1 MLNEWKEFQDYT
13 GVVNYTA
20 RNKQD
25 TTYLG
30 RFTFDTILDFEGL
43 NRVLTILA
51 RGFLFHNEDGS
62 PAEAPR
68 ERIDYAKRGLC
79 AWCSVPD
86 SKKATPRE
94 AWQFGSDFGELHSEF
109 PGLVDEN
116 GSGWFHRHVHRVA
129 DFVRENPERV
139 SSSAQK
145 KCAAIEKGFDRAW
158 RDKVI
163 QMQIPLFAPTTKGQW
178 GLRFDS
184 FLAQALELGPLRNE
198 EPDTAARIGGATPQ
212 RSRPRAFPW
221 RWSRRWR
228 PTTLPTSRRIPTGWC
243 CRWPTLT
250 HTSAPPALGE
260 SISSKSRRPFWS
272 DLKLA
277 LDCAGIGW
285 AAPLSLSRDR
295 IRHPSPLLPLEMDAC
310 SFQNDSVRLPVP
322 TPDGIRR

>member
-13 GVVNYTA
+13 GTVNYTA

-43 NRVLTILA
+43 NRVLAILA
-51 RGFLFHNEDGS
+51 RGFLFHNEDGGLVK
-62 PAEAPR
+62 APR

-94 AWQFGSDFGELHSEF
+94 AWQFGSDFGELHVDF
-109 PGLVDEN
+109 PGLVEEN
-116 GSGWFHRHVHRVA
+116 GNGWFHRHVHRVEA
-129 DFVRENPERV
+129 FVRENPERV

-145 KCAAIEKGFDRAW
+145 KCSAIEKGFDQAW

-184 FLAQALELGPLRNE
+184 CLAQALELGPLRNE
-198 EPDTAARIGGATPQ
+198 GPEL
-212 RSRPRAFPW
+212 S
-221 RWSRRWR
+221 
-228 PTTLPTSRRIPTGWC
+228 
-243 CRWPTLT
+243 
-250 HTSAPPALGE
+250 PALVEQLRTLAPKGVSLDMVKTLVSYYLANKPE
-260 SISSKSRRPFWS
+260 DS
-272 DLKLA
+272 D
-277 LDCAGIGW
+277 W
-285 AAPLSLSRDR
+285 
-295 IRHPSPLLPLEMDAC
+295 
-310 SFQNDSVRLPVP
+310 VVLPVANFDAYFGTTSFGRKYLKQIP
-322 TPDGIRR
+322 ETILERSETGFGLCRYRLGDTLVIK

>member
-1 MLNEWKEFQDYT
+1 MLNEWEEFQDYT

-20 RNKQD
+20 WNKQD

-51 RGFLFHNEDGS
+51 RGFLFHNENGS
-62 PAEAPR
+62 STEAPR

-94 AWQFGSDFGELHSEF
+94 TWQFGSDFGELYSEF
-109 PGLVDEN
+109 PSLVDEN
-116 GSGWFHRHVHRVA
+116 GSGWFLRHVHRVET
-129 DFVRENPERV
+129 FVRENPEKV

-145 KCAAIEKGFDRAW
+145 KCAAIETGFDRAW

-184 FLAQALELGPLRNE
+184 FLAQALELGPLRRE
-198 EPDTAARIGGATPQ
+198 EPSLPPELLEQLRNLTPKGVPVEMVETLVAYYLSNKPEDSDWVVLPVANFDAYFGTTSFGRKYLKQ
-212 RSRPRAFPW
+212 IPETIMERSE
-221 RWSRRWR
+221 
-228 PTTLPTSRRIPTGWC
+228 TGFGL
-243 CRWPTLT
+243 CRYR
-250 HTSAPPALGE
+250 LGE
-260 SISSKSRRPFWS
+260 
-272 DLKLA
+272 
-277 LDCAGIGW
+277 GIVIE
-285 AAPLSLSRDR
+285 S
-295 IRHPSPLLPLEMDAC
+295 
-310 SFQNDSVRLPVP
+310 
-322 TPDGIRR
+322 

>member
-13 GVVNYTA
+13 GGVSYTA

-62 PAEAPR
+62 PAEVPR

-94 AWQFGSDFGELHSEF
+94 AWQFDSDFRELHSEF
-109 PGLVDEN
+109 SGLVEES

-129 DFVRENPERV
+129 VFVRENPERV
-139 SSSAQK
+139 SSSALK
-145 KCAAIEKGFDRAW
+145 KCAAIEKGFDQAW

-163 QMQIPLFAPTTKGQW
+163 QMQIPLFAPNTKGQW

-184 FLAQALELGPLRNE
+184 FLAQGLELGPLRAE
-198 EPDTAARIGGATPQ
+198 EPELPPELEEQLQGLTPTGI
-212 RSRPRAFPW
+212 PLEVA
-221 RWSRRWR
+221 
-228 PTTLPTSRRIPTGWC
+228 TTLT
-243 CRWPTLT
+243 
-250 HTSAPPALGE
+250 AYY
-260 SISSKSRRPFWS
+260 
-272 DLKLA
+272 LA
-277 LDCAGIGW
+277 NK
-285 AAPLSLSRDR
+285 P
-295 IRHPSPLLPLEMDAC
+295 E
-310 SFQNDSVRLPVP
+310 DSEWVVLPVANFDAYFGTTSFGRKYLKQIP
-322 TPDGIRR
+322 ETILERSETGFGLCRYRLGKAIVIE

>member
-13 GVVNYTA
+13 GAVNYTA

-51 RGFLFHNEDGS
+51 RGFAFHNEDGS

-94 AWQFGSDFGELHSEF
+94 AWQFGSDFRNLHSEF
-109 PGLVDEN
+109 HGLVDEN
-116 GSGWFHRHVHRVA
+116 GSGWFHRHVHRVVA
-129 DFVRENPERV
+129 FVRENPGKV

-184 FLAQALELGPLRNE
+184 FLAQALELDRSGMRN
-198 EPDTAARIGGATPQ
+198 Q
-212 RSRPRAFPW
+212 SCRPRWWSSFAASHPRVFLW
-221 RWSRRWR
+221 RWLRHWR
-228 PTTLPTSRRIPTGWC
+228 PTTFSTSRKIPTG
-243 CRWPTLT
+243 
-250 HTSAPPALGE
+250 
-260 SISSKSRRPFWS
+260 
-272 DLKLA
+272 
-277 LDCAGIGW
+277 
-285 AAPLSLSRDR
+285 
-295 IRHPSPLLPLEMDAC
+295 
-310 SFQNDSVRLPVP
+310 
-322 TPDGIRR
+322 

>member
-43 NRVLTILA
+43 TRVLTILA
-51 RGFLFHNEDGS
+51 RGFLFHNENGS
-62 PAEAPR
+62 STEAPR

-79 AWCSVPD
+79 VWCSVPD

-94 AWQFGSDFGELHSEF
+94 AWQFGSEFGKLHSEF
-109 PGLVDEN
+109 PSLVDEN

-129 DFVRENPERV
+129 AFVRENPEKV
-139 SSSAQK
+139 SSSARK

-163 QMQIPLFAPTTKGQW
+163 QMQIPMFAPTTKGQW

-184 FLAQALELGPLRNE
+184 FLAQALELGPLRAE
-198 EPDTAARIGGATPQ
+198 E
-212 RSRPRAFPW
+212 RS
-221 RWSRRWR
+221 
-228 PTTLPTSRRIPTGWC
+228 L
-243 CRWPTLT
+243 
-250 HTSAPPALGE
+250 PPALVEQLHSLTPKGVPVE
-260 SISSKSRRPFWS
+260 MVETLAAYYLANKPEDS
-272 DLKLA
+272 DWVVLPVA
-277 LDCAGIGW
+277 NFDEY
-285 AAPLSLSRDR
+285 AAPGR
-295 IRHPSPLLPLEMDAC
+295 
-310 SFQNDSVRLPVP
+310 
-322 TPDGIRR
+322 TP

>member
-1 MLNEWKEFQDYT
+1 MLNEWKEFQNYTGAVDYT
-13 GVVNYTA
+13 V
-20 RNKQD
+20 RNKQN

-62 PAEAPR
+62 SAEAPR

-94 AWQFGSDFGELHSEF
+94 AWQFGSDFRKFHGEF

-116 GSGWFHRHVHRVA
+116 GSGWFHRHVHLVA
-129 DFVRENPERV
+129 AFVRKNPEKV
-139 SSSAQK
+139 SSSTQK

-158 RDKVI
+158 QDKVI

-184 FLAQALELGPLRNE
+184 FLAQALELGPLRTE
-198 EPDTAARIGGATPQ
+198 EPI
-212 RSRPRAFPW
+212 
-221 RWSRRWR
+221 
-228 PTTLPTSRRIPTGWC
+228 L
-243 CRWPTLT
+243 
-250 HTSAPPALGE
+250 PPALVEQLRNLTPKGVPME
-260 SISSKSRRPFWS
+260 MVETLAAYYLLNKPEDS
-272 DLKLA
+272 D
-277 LDCAGIGW
+277 W
-285 AAPLSLSRDR
+285 
-295 IRHPSPLLPLEMDAC
+295 
-310 SFQNDSVRLPVP
+310 VVLPVANFDAYFGTTSFGRKYLKQIP
-322 TPDGIRR
+322 ETILERSETGFGLCRYRLGEAIVIE